1 MIVIVDY
8 KMGNLGSVS
17 NIIKKIGHTSI
28 ISSDIATIANAS
40 KIILPGVGSF
50 EKAMNNLNELGLIDI
65 LNQKVVEQQTPTL
78 GICLG
83 MQLMTNFSEEGN
95 VKGLG
100 WVNAKTVK
108 FELSNFPELK
118 IPHMGWNEVN
128 FPQDH
133 FLCENYHEK
142 PRFYFVHSYH
152 VECEKEENK
161 LMTTKHGIE
170 FTSAIVKGNITG
182 VQFHPEKSHK
192 FGMTL
197 FKNFIERC

>member
-17 NIIKKIGHTSI
+17 NIIKKIGCESI
-28 ISSDIATIANAS
+28 ITSDIEIIKKAD

-50 EKAMNNLNELGLIDI
+50 ERAMNNLRELNLIET
-65 LNQKVVEQQTPTL
+65 LNHKVLVEKTPTL

-83 MQLMTNFSEEGN
+83 MQLLTQSSEEGD

-100 WVNAKTVK
+100 YINATTVK
-108 FELSNFPELK
+108 FQLTEFPELK
-118 IPHMGWNEVN
+118 IPHMGWNEVE
-128 FPQDH
+128 FPQNH
-133 FLCENYHEK
+133 PLCDAYHEK

-152 VECEKEENK
+152 VVCENEENK
-161 LMTTKHGIE
+161 LMTTQHGKE
-170 FTSAIVKGNITG
+170 FTSAIVKENIIG

>member
-17 NIIKKIGHTSI
+17 NIIKKNGHTSI
-28 ISSDIATIANAS
+28 ISSDIATIASAS

-50 EKAMNNLNELGLIDI
+50 EKAMNNLNELGLIDV
-65 LNQKVVEQQTPTL
+65 LNEKVVQQKTPTL

-83 MQLMTNFSEEGN
+83 MQLMTNYSEEGN

-108 FELSNFPELK
+108 FELPNSPELK

-128 FPQDH
+128 FPRDH
-133 FLCENYHEK
+133 FLCENYQEK

-152 VECEKEENK
+152 VVCENDNNK

-170 FTSAIVKGNITG
+170 FTSAIVKDNITG

>member
-17 NIIKKIGHTSI
+17 NIIKKIGHTSVV
-28 ISSDIATIANAS
+28 SSDIEVISKAT

-50 EKAMNNLNELGLIDI
+50 EKAMSNLKELGLIDV
-65 LNQKVVEQQTPTL
+65 LNEKVIQQKTPTL

-83 MQLMTNFSEEGN
+83 MQLLTNSSEEGN

-100 WVNAKTVK
+100 WINAKTVK
-108 FELSNFPELK
+108 FQLTDFPELK
-118 IPHMGWNEVN
+118 IPHMGWNDVN
-128 FPQDH
+128 FPQTH

-152 VECEKEENK
+152 VICDNDENK

-170 FTSAIVKGNITG
+170 FTSAIVKENIMG